1 MFADSRLKRFGGAV
15 VLGAALLG
23 GLAAASDVMAQG
35 DAPKRGG
42 TLVYASLSGPGTLD
56 PQVAASMVDLE
67 VIHHLYEGLVTI
79 DGKYDTKPLL
89 AKEVKVSDDGKTYTF
104 ILRHGVKFHNGKT
117 MTSADVKAT
126 FERYAR
132 VSPNRSALGDVQG
145 YDTPD
150 PYTFVIRLKK
160 LNAAFLDMLKT
171 PVYPFVILPAEE
183 KDKPARG
190 IDIIGTGP
198 FKLGQWVKDSHLVL
212 QRFDGYEADD
222 REPGPDG
229 FAGRRTVYVDAVRF
243 NFVPE
248 ANARLAA
255 MQTGE
260 ADFTSSIPQDLVAR
274 IKGQK
279 QLKEVTIYP
288 YCQQYFIVNTQQPPT
303 DKAQVRQAIRSAVH
317 VEDLMKVIGASR
329 KNHSMVYPD
338 GAYYGGK
345 LTDGRYDENNPAKS
359 KELLK
364 QAGYAN
370 QPIVLQTNNNY
381 DYMRDAIL
389 VLSEQLKAAG
399 MKVKIDMTDWTT
411 NASNLQTGKGNWNV
425 STTSFCS
432 NPILGPQQWQTMIY
446 NFPHV
451 KGDQVLDSAYEKF
464 YSSPDFKDRK
474 DAWLT
479 IEQRVLDQ
487 AYMIKV
493 ADRGN
498 VQIIN
503 TKKVG
508 GFQPYYM
515 NHFWNVW
522 LK

>member
-1 MFADSRLKRFGGAV
+1 MFTNSTLQRIGCGLAV
-15 VLGAALLG
+15 GAALLAG
-23 GLAAASDVMAQG
+23 AMAPAGAAEET
-35 DAPKRGG
+35 PKQGG

-79 DGKYDTKPLL
+79 DGSYNTKPLL
-89 AKEVKVSDDGKTYTF
+89 AREVKVSDDLKTYTF
-104 ILRHGVKFHNGKT
+104 LLRKGVKFHNGKV
-117 MTSADVKAT
+117 MTSDDVKAT

-132 VSPNRSALGDVQG
+132 VSPNKAALDDVES
-145 YDTPD
+145 YETPD
-150 PYTFVIRLKK
+150 ADTFVIKLKK
-160 LNAAFLDMLKT
+160 TNAAFLDVLKT
-171 PVYPFVILPAEE
+171 PVYPFVILPAEQ

-190 IDIIGTGP
+190 IDIIGTGV
-198 FKLGQWVKDSHLVL
+198 FKLGQWVKDSHLVI
-212 QRFDGYEADD
+212 QRFPDYVPDDSAD
-222 REPGPDG
+222 GPDG
-229 FAGRRTVYVDAVRF
+229 FAGKRTAYLDAVRF

-248 ANARLAA
+248 ANARVAA

-260 ADFTSSIPQDLVAR
+260 AAFTSTIPPELAAR
-274 IKGQK
+274 LKGQK
-279 QLKEVTIYP
+279 QLQEVTVYP
-288 YCQQYFIVNTQQPPT
+288 YCQQYLIVHSQQAPT
-303 DKAQVRQAIRSAVH
+303 DNVKVRQAIREAVH
-317 VEDLMKVIGASR
+317 VDDIMKVIGASK
-329 KNHSMVYPD
+329 KNHSMVYPE

-345 LTDGRYDENNPAKS
+345 VTDGRYNQNDPQKAR
-359 KELLK
+359 ELLK
-364 QAGYAN
+364 EAGYKDT
-370 QPIVLQTNNNY
+370 PIVLQTNNNY

-399 MKVKIDMTDWTT
+399 MNVKIDITDWTT

-432 NPILGPQQWQTMIY
+432 NPILGPQQWQSMIY

-451 KGDQVLDSAYEKF
+451 KDDKVLDDAYATF
-464 YSSPDFKDRK
+464 YKTPDLPGRK
-474 DAWLT
+474 AAWLD
-479 IEQRVLDQ
+479 IEQRVLDE

-498 VQIIN
+498 VQVIN
-503 TKKVG
+503 TRKVG
-508 GFQPYYM
+508 GFRPYYM

>member
-1 MFADSRLKRFGGAV
+1 MIANRRLQRIGRV
-15 VLGAALLG
+15 MTLGAALL
-23 GLAAASDVMAQG
+23 AATMAPAIAAD
-35 DAPKRGG
+35 DAPKQGG

-79 DGKYDTKPLL
+79 DGTYNTKPLL
-89 AKEVKVSDDGKTYTF
+89 AREIKVSDDQKTYTF
-104 ILRHGVKFHNGKT
+104 LLRKGVKFHNGKV
-117 MTSADVKAT
+117 MTSDDVKAT

-132 VSPNRSALGDVQG
+132 VSPNKSVLEDVES
-145 YDTPD
+145 YEAPD
-150 PYTFVIRLKK
+150 PDTFVIRLKK
-160 LNAAFLDMLKT
+160 VNSAFLDVLKT
-171 PVYPFVILPAEE
+171 PVYPFVILPAEQ

-190 IDIIGTGP
+190 IDVIGTGV

-212 QRFDGYEADD
+212 QRFDDYVPDD
-222 REPGPDG
+222 RADGPDG
-229 FAGRRTVYVDAVRF
+229 FAGKRTAYVDAVRF

-248 ANARLAA
+248 ANARVAA
-255 MQTGE
+255 LQTGE
-260 ADFTSSIPQDLVAR
+260 AVFTSTIPPELAAR
-274 IKGQK
+274 LKGQK
-279 QLKEVTIYP
+279 HLQEVTVYP
-288 YCQQYFIVNTQQPPT
+288 YCQQYFILHSQQAPT
-303 DKAQVRQAIRSAVH
+303 DQPLVRQAIREAVH
-317 VEDLMKVIGASR
+317 VDDIMKVIGASR

-338 GAYYGGK
+338 GAYYGGEA
-345 LTDGRYDENNPAKS
+345 TNGHYDRNDPKKAG
-359 KELLK
+359 ELLK
-364 QAGYAN
+364 QAGYN
-370 QPIVLQTNNNY
+370 NEPIVLQTNNNY
-381 DYMRDAIL
+381 DYMRDSIL

-399 MKVKIDMTDWTT
+399 MNVKIDMTDWTT

-432 NPILGPQQWQTMIY
+432 NPILGPQQWQAMIY

-451 KGDQVLDSAYEKF
+451 KDDKVLDDAYDTF
-464 YSSPDFKDRK
+464 YKTADQEGRK
-474 DAWLT
+474 QAWLT

-498 VQIIN
+498 VQVLN
-503 TKKVG
+503 TRKVG
-508 GFQPYYM
+508 GFEPYYM